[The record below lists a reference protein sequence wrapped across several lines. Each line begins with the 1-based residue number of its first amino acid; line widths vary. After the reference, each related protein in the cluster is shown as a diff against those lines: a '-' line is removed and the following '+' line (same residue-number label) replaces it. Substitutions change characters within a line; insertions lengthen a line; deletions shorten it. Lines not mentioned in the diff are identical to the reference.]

1 MKIRKRLPFS
11 LFTALLLLIY
21 LVPVFFMIF
30 SSVKPEKDI
39 ITLTWLPSEWRF
51 DNYGTILEKAKI
63 SRWFINSVIVSVSST
78 LGILLVS
85 ILAGYVLGRMK
96 FPGKKVLFYMTLAG
110 FMIPMQA
117 IMIPLFLNLSRMGM
131 VNSYAGLILPGLA
144 SPVSVF
150 ILTQY
155 FKGIDNEFEEAARL
169 DGAGELTILFRIMM
183 PMAIPAIATVALFNF
198 SWSWNDFVWPLIIA
212 QSEDFYTLP
221 IGLVTLA
228 GSSSNIRY
236 GPIMA
241 ANVIATL
248 PVMVMYFAFQKSFV
262 RGVAMGE
269 LK

>member
-1 MKIRKRLPFS
+1 MINRKRLPFS
-11 LFTALLLLIY
+11 LLTALLLLIY

-39 ITLTWLPSEWRF
+39 ITLTWLPSQWRF
-51 DNYGTILEKAKI
+51 DNYGTILEKANI
-63 SRWFINSVIVSVSST
+63 SRWFTNSVIVSVSST

-96 FPGKKVLFYMTLAG
+96 FPGKKVLFYMTIAG

-155 FKGIDNEFEEAARL
+155 FQGDR
-169 DGAGELTILFRIMM
+169 
-183 PMAIPAIATVALFNF
+183 
-198 SWSWNDFVWPLIIA
+198 
-212 QSEDFYTLP
+212 
-221 IGLVTLA
+221 
-228 GSSSNIRY
+228 
-236 GPIMA
+236 
-241 ANVIATL
+241 
-248 PVMVMYFAFQKSFV
+248 
-262 RGVAMGE
+262 
-269 LK
+269 